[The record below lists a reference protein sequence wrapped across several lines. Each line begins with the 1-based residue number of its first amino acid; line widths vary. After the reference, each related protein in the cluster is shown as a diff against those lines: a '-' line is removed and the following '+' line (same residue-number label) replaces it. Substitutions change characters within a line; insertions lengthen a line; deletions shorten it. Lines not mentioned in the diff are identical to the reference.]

1 MKIYD
6 IAIDK
11 QQLLA
16 LEEKSDG
23 NPMEIYKLP
32 PNSTFIRME
41 NVGDCLHIIYSM
53 DIHDESPDTDLV
65 TSMYKSDMK
74 EIKDL

>member
-1 MKIYD
+1 MIIYD

-16 LEEKSDG
+16 LEEESDG
-23 NPMEIYKLP
+23 NPVEICKLP
-32 PNSTFIRME
+32 AGSTFITME